1 MNTKTLISFI
11 VEGIVNSFRKPG
23 FETFQISYTLPPK
36 TVVCGLLTNIMGK
49 GEKFLYEFLEKF
61 EYSTFLVSL
70 GGKFVDLWHGIQGKG
85 EGKEKTIFYR
95 EELFK
100 PVYKIFVRID
110 ADNQEIKKFLEKP
123 KRVPYFGLGDEI
135 VKISNVKVIPDKKIY
150 TNEVW
155 DILPVEYMDKIE
167 DIVLR
172 ESFGNSVLNIAPSE
186 NDFVVKFQVSW
197 GSYGRKERTRKEVKR
212 VFIAPG
218 RKFILKEK
226 VEVNVDADG
235 VAKFILF

>member
-1 MNTKTLISFI
+1 MNTKSLISFI
-11 VEGIVNSFRKPG
+11 VEGVVNSFRKPG

-49 GEKFLYEFLEKF
+49 GEKFLYEFLEKV

-70 GGKFVDLWHGIQGKG
+70 DGKFIDLWHGIQGKG
-85 EGKEKTIFYR
+85 EIGKERTIFYR

-100 PVYKIFVRID
+100 PMYKIFVRTD
-110 ADNQEIKKFLEKP
+110 TDNQQIKKFLEKP

-135 VKISNVKVIPDKKIY
+135 VKISNVKVIPDKRIH
-150 TNEVW
+150 TNELW

-167 DIVLR
+167 DIVAR
-172 ESFGNSVLNIAPSE
+172 EGFKDSILNIAPSE

-197 GSYGRKERTRKEVKR
+197 GSYGRKERTRKDPTETHTR
-212 VFIAPG
+212 TQD
-218 RKFILKEK
+218 EK
-226 VEVNVDADG
+226 NHC
-235 VAKFILF
+235 F